1 MRARC
6 TLMTDA
12 EVQKIHETSMKILRE
27 IGVVFSYAP
36 AREMLAKHGC
46 KVEGQ
51 TVYFPTEL
59 VEERLKTVPSSF
71 TLHGR
76 NPEKTIEINT

>member
-27 IGVVFSYAP
+27 VGVVFSYAP

-46 KVEGQ
+46 KVEGY
-51 TVYFPTEL
+51 VNLCGRF
-59 VEERLKTVPSSF
+59 SF
-71 TLHGR
+71 CGKR
-76 NPEKTIEINT
+76 F